1 MNNYHYL
8 LKFIIIGDTCVG
20 KSCLLL
26 QFTDSRFRNEHD
38 ATIGVE
44 FGSRNT
50 KINDKTIKLQVWDT
64 AGQEAFKSITRSYYR
79 GSIGG
84 ILVFDVTSR
93 QSFEGVAKWYQE
105 IQGYACDK
113 IEMALVAN
121 KIDLDAKREV
131 QTEEAQ
137 AFAKKHGFAYFET
150 SAKTGENVDTV
161 FESMAQTILKR
172 IDSGEI
178 DPSQEIYGIKVG
190 PGTVEVQKKQAVTQ
204 DPQNPKPLTG
214 YTTPAGN
221 KKAEKKEESCC

>member
-44 FGSRNT
+44 FGSRNI
-50 KINDKTIKLQVWDT
+50 KINDKNIKMQVWDT

-93 QSFEGVAKWYQE
+93 QSFENVAKWNQE

-113 IEMALVAN
+113 IEMTLVAN
-121 KIDLDAKREV
+121 KIDLDEKREV
-131 QTEEAQ
+131 HTDEGL
-137 AFAKKHGFAYFET
+137 AFAKKHGFTYFET
-150 SAKTGENVDTV
+150 SAKTGENVNNV
-161 FESMAQTILKR
+161 FESMAQTIMKR
-172 IDSGEI
+172 IDTGEI
-178 DPSQEIYGIKVG
+178 DPSQEIYGIKQG
-190 PGTVEVQKKQAVTQ
+190 PGNTEQPKKQAASQ
-204 DPQNPKPLTG
+204 DSQNPKPLIG
-214 YTTPAGN
+214 NTTPSSYKTEG
-221 KKAEKKEESCC
+221 KKNEGCC